1 MYSQCPD
8 CLTRF
13 RVTADALRAAR
24 GTVRCGQ
31 CGAAFDALARLS
43 DSLPD
48 REPAQPGAVGAE
60 RSETDQ
66 RAEELTEY
74 HFSLDDIEK
83 VFVDARAW
91 EDKFAGNFSPQAIGI
106 AGEGAEP
113 PLIIVED
120 NEAFEN
126 ITLETSP
133 VEIGL
138 LSTSEKEA
146 VAPFEEAE
154 FDPDATDEVE
164 ILEEYPDEV
173 AFENDLGA
181 EPATAEPSHDE
192 APGGLDAP
200 LRDVPQPER
209 AAGSTPGW
217 HAELDGVQA
226 SLEEFDPGQAHA
238 DEPMRRKLAW
248 TIGSVALA
256 LLLSWQVV
264 HHFRQ
269 ELLRSPQVGPALR
282 GLYQSAGMTLSPN
295 WDVTAFELRQWGT
308 PGAPDADGRI
318 SVRASISNR
327 AAFAQPFPLLRLEL
341 EDRFGE
347 TVATRDFEPVEYLG
361 SPDRASRLLNAGASA
376 EAELRVV
383 DPGSEAVGYR
393 LEVCLRESASRLRC
407 AAGPG

>member
-48 REPAQPGAVGAE
+48 REPAQPGAVGAA

-66 RAEELTEY
+66 RPEEPTEY

-91 EDKFAGNFSPQAIGI
+91 EEKFAGNFSPQATGG
-106 AGEGAEP
+106 ADEGAEP

-120 NEAFEN
+120 NEAFED

-138 LSTSEKEA
+138 FRTSEKEPA
-146 VAPFEEAE
+146 APSEEAE

-164 ILEEYPDEV
+164 ILEEYPDEP

-181 EPATAEPSHDE
+181 EPAKAEPSQDE
-192 APGGLDAP
+192 APGGLDAA
-200 LRDVPQPER
+200 LRDVLQPAR
-209 AAGSTPGW
+209 AGPTPDW
-217 HAELDGVQA
+217 HAELDRVQA

-238 DEPMRRKLAW
+238 DEPLRSKLAW
-248 TIGSVALA
+248 TIGSVGLA
-256 LLLSWQVV
+256 LLLIWQVA

-269 ELLRSPQVGPALR
+269 ELLRNPQVGPALR
-282 GLYQSAGMTLSPN
+282 GLYQIAGMTLSPN

-308 PGAPDADGRI
+308 PGAPDAEGRI

-361 SPDRASRLLNAGASA
+361 SADRANRLLDAGASA

-383 DPGSEAVGYR
+383 DPGSEAVGYQ